1 MAACCAMPLARRAAG
16 HRDDAAKARLPVPTG
31 DADEFARTPATET
44 DRDRAR
50 RDQMTASDS
59 EAIA

>member
-16 HRDDAAKARLPVPTG
+16 HRDDAAKARLSVPTG

-50 RDQMTASDS
+50 RDQMTAQ
-59 EAIA
+59 